1 MYVKKN
7 NEIKIKKQFLG
18 AIQILR
24 DTQVGVHTN
33 FFLLFATLLFNASG
47 GKKILFSNKIKL
59 KKTLSFFIH
68 FKFPTIKVKGTVN

>member
-33 FFLLFATLLFNASG
+33 FFCSLQHYFLMLLEVKKYCLATRLSLKRNFLF
-47 GKKILFSNKIKL
+47 
-59 KKTLSFFIH
+59 
-68 FKFPTIKVKGTVN
+68 